1 MEVKG
6 VWGLSGVGVYGDE
19 NSVEEVQKHHH
30 GMNKHRWH
38 IHVPVSTE
46 IIVFWGFYSPFPDIV
61 LFYVKFIGGGIGIEN
76 VYDDDQFCTFGLHCG
91 LKRTVLFQG
100 TKDE

>member
-1 MEVKG
+1 MRQCGGGAETSP
-6 VWGLSGVGVYGDE
+6 WIEQTSMAHSRARLS
-19 NSVEEVQKHHH
+19 
-30 GMNKHRWH
+30 
-38 IHVPVSTE
+38 VSTN

-100 TKDE
+100 IKDE